1 MGEHLLPPDSD
12 DDDDEVNEGEAAD
25 GGEKGNGAPL
35 GQFPFVFACICVLT
49 SEYMKKAA
57 YVRSGAVHDGF

>member
-1 MGEHLLPPDSD
+1 MGEHPLPPDSD

-25 GGEKGNGAPL
+25 GGEKGDGAPL
-35 GQFPFVFACICVLT
+35 GQFPFVFTCVCVLT

-57 YVRSGAVHDGF
+57 